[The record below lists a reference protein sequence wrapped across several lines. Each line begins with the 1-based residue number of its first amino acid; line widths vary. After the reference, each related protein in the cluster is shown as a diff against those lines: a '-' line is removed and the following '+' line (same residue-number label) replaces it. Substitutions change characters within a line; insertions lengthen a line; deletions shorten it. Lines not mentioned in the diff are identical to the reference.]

1 LIRQQARKY
10 GLLKMNNVID
20 ENFPFHDL
28 KIRKGVSSVKE
39 IGASRKTGHKLLDV
53 NGVYFGL
60 KQSMSMTNSTCLLSG
75 S

>member
-39 IGASRKTGHKLLDV
+39 IGE
-53 NGVYFGL
+53 
-60 KQSMSMTNSTCLLSG
+60 
-75 S
+75 